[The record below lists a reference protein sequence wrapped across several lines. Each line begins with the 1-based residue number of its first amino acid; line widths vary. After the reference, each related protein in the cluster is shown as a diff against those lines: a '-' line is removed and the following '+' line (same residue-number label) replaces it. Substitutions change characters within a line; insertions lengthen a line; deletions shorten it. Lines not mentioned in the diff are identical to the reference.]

1 MANVSSSNGLEK
13 RPKLRFPGFDEPWR
27 AERLSDFADRVTR
40 KNSKNETDLPLTISS
55 KDGLVDQVSYF
66 NKTVA
71 SKDMSGYYLLKNGEF
86 AYNKSYSVGY
96 DFGSIKRLDRYP
108 MGALST
114 LYICFALKRHESDFI
129 KAYFDSLKWYREI
142 YMISAEGAR
151 NHGLLNV
158 PTEEFFDTKHYLP
171 ENTDEQRKIADFL
184 IALDR
189 RIETQQS
196 LVDNLKK
203 YKRGVTRRLF
213 AQEKGSF
220 ETNLQIVS
228 LGDLFPFIRNGFVGT
243 VTPFFTDRE
252 HGVRYLQGTNIHAGK
267 ITDDTVYYERIKAQ
281 ERLVSSLK
289 KYKRGVMQRIFRNM
303 SMLSPSGFET
313 VQLSAI
319 FKKISRRNSNEEI
332 KNVITNSAE
341 YGLIPQRDFF
351 DKDIA
356 VDGNTSN
363 YYVIEHGDFVYNPRK
378 SNTAPYGPFNR
389 YEREERGI
397 ISPLYTCL
405 VLQADIEPSYLVWYF
420 KSDAW
425 YRYIYDNGSQ
435 GVRYD
440 RVSMT
445 DGLLMSV
452 RQSVLPNHYE
462 QQTDKMVSLSFLQAA
477 FFVL

>member
-1 MANVSSSNGLEK
+1 M
-13 RPKLRFPGFDEPWR
+13 
-27 AERLSDFADRVTR
+27 
-40 KNSKNETDLPLTISS
+40 
-55 KDGLVDQVSYF
+55 
-66 NKTVA
+66 
-71 SKDMSGYYLLKNGEF
+71 KNGEY

-96 DFGSIKRLDRYP
+96 DFGSIKRLDRYD

-114 LYICFALKRHESDFI
+114 LYICFALKKHDSDFI

-158 PTEEFFDTKHYLP
+158 PTNEFFDTKHYIP
-171 ENTDEQRKIADFL
+171 QNITEQRKIADFL
-184 IALDR
+184 IILDR
-189 RIETQQS
+189 RITAQQS

-203 YKRGVTRRLF
+203 YKRGV
-213 AQEKGSF
+213 
-220 ETNLQIVS
+220 
-228 LGDLFPFIRNGFVGT
+228 
-243 VTPFFTDRE
+243 
-252 HGVRYLQGTNIHAGK
+252 
-267 ITDDTVYYERIKAQ
+267 
-281 ERLVSSLK
+281 
-289 KYKRGVMQRIFRNM
+289 MQSIFRQ
-303 SMLSPSGFET
+303 SSQDGWTT
-313 VQLSAI
+313 VKLGTI
-319 FKKISRRNSNEEI
+319 FKKVSRRNTNGDI

-363 YYVIEHGDFVYNPRK
+363 YYVIDEGDFVYNPRK

-389 YEREERGI
+389 YTLKEKGI

-405 VLQADIEPSYLVWYF
+405 VLQADINPAYLAWYF

-435 GVRYD
+435 GVRHD

-445 DGLLMSV
+445 DDLLMGIPVSFPAISKQGEIAELLDAIEY
-452 RQSVLPNHYE
+452 RQSATQNEYDMLIKQRNGFM
-462 QQTDKMVSLSFLQAA
+462 QRLFI
-477 FFVL
+477 

>member
-13 RPKLRFPGFDEPWR
+13 RPKLRFPGFDEPWKV
-27 AERLSDFADRVTR
+27 EKLSDFAERVTR
-40 KNSKNETDLPLTISS
+40 KNTNNETSLPLTISS
-55 KDGLVDQVSYF
+55 KDGLVDQISYF

-71 SKDMSGYYLLKNGEF
+71 SKDMSGYYLLKNGEY

-96 DFGSIKRLDRYP
+96 DFGSIKRLDRYD

-114 LYICFALKRHESDFI
+114 LYICFALKKHDSDFI

-158 PTEEFFDTKHYLP
+158 PTNEFFDTKHYIP
-171 ENTDEQRKIADFL
+171 QNITEQRKIADFL
-184 IALDR
+184 IILDR
-189 RIETQQS
+189 RITAQQS

-203 YKRGVTRRLF
+203 YKRGV
-213 AQEKGSF
+213 
-220 ETNLQIVS
+220 
-228 LGDLFPFIRNGFVGT
+228 
-243 VTPFFTDRE
+243 
-252 HGVRYLQGTNIHAGK
+252 
-267 ITDDTVYYERIKAQ
+267 
-281 ERLVSSLK
+281 
-289 KYKRGVMQRIFRNM
+289 MQSIFRQ
-303 SMLSPSGFET
+303 SSQDGWTT
-313 VQLSAI
+313 VKLGTI
-319 FKKISRRNSNEEI
+319 FKKVSRRNTNGDI

-363 YYVIEHGDFVYNPRK
+363 YYVIDEGDFVYNPRK

-389 YEREERGI
+389 YTLKEKGI

-405 VLQADIEPSYLVWYF
+405 VLQADINPAYLAWYF

-435 GVRYD
+435 GVRHD

-445 DGLLMSV
+445 DDLLMGIPVSFPAISKQGEIAELLDAIEY
-452 RQSVLPNHYE
+452 RQSATQNEYDMLIKQRNGFM
-462 QQTDKMVSLSFLQAA
+462 QRLFI
-477 FFVL
+477 